1 MGSSPAPAAGV
12 GLQALCPSPFF
23 QHFSKRAVCAWGAHQ
38 QAMGWPL
45 RTRVPLHLPVLCP
58 RAAAPSPPVGAGHPA
73 GTPRSPHACGAA
85 WCPGARGWRMAACD
99 SVTISMATVCGS
111 ASAAALWGWRR
122 WLAPRCRQG
131 DPRRCVH
138 PDRGCAGPPTC
149 PSPSARGHGSIPT
162 CPAPVSQM
170 DAASPRLSVPPWNRA
185 TAHRSPTPCSPT
197 HATPAPMG
205 VCTFWGLLAG
215 WGGGREG
222 W

>member
-1 MGSSPAPAAGV
+1 
-12 GLQALCPSPFF
+12 
-23 QHFSKRAVCAWGAHQ
+23 
-38 QAMGWPL
+38 MGWPL

-85 WCPGARGWRMAACD
+85 RCPGARGWRMAACD
-99 SVTISMATVCGS
+99 SVTISMATACGS
-111 ASAAALWGWRR
+111 ASAAALWGWCW

-162 CPAPVSQM
+162 CPAPVPQM
-170 DAASPRLSVPPWNRA
+170 DAAPPRLSVPPWSTA
-185 TAHRSPTPCSPT
+185 TARRSPTPCSPHAGNACT
-197 HATPAPMG
+197 HGCLHILGACG
-205 VCTFWGLLAG
+205 GL
-215 WGGGREG
+215 GGRQG
-222 W
+222 GLVSGT